1 VHLENG
7 GINVTR
13 TALSTFFKCKHARC
27 RACNLTSLF
36 PVEQLSHGRARR
48 LLQRSY
54 EARLFLREWHPKISL
69 LQSQHSK
76 CLSVRGDL
84 EIAQTRQCGV
94 PIKCCR
100 QSKANVKSRIL
111 PGG

>member
-1 VHLENG
+1 
-7 GINVTR
+7 VTR
-13 TALSTFFKCKHARC
+13 TPLSTFFTSKHARC
-27 RACNLTSLF
+27 RACDLTSLF

-48 LLQRSY
+48 LLQRSQ
-54 EARLFLREWHPKISL
+54 EPRLFLRQWHPKISL

-76 CLSVRGDL
+76 YLSVRGDL
-84 EIAQTRQCGV
+84 EIAQMRQCDV
-94 PIKCCR
+94 PIKSGR